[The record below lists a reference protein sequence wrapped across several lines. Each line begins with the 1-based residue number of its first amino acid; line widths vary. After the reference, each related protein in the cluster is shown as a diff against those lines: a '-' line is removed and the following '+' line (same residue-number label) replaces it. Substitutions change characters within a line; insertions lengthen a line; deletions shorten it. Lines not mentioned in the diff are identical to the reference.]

1 MLLSASNLLSS
12 LAWSPV
18 STLNCSQPQGGA
30 RVVEYASREAALINK
45 EAAMPQKEKTAAVG
59 TACTANKKDMADL
72 DIVYQRCCGVDVHK
86 DIVVVCCVSI
96 GGKKQVRSFGT
107 MTSDLLDLCAWLK
120 AEQVEMVAMEST
132 ASYWKP
138 IFNLLE
144 VEEIPAILVNAQH
157 VKNLPGRKTDVKDSE
172 WLAML
177 LRVGLLKPSFVAKR
191 DQRELRELVRYRKSI
206 VEERSREY
214 CRMDKVLQGANI
226 KLSSVMS
233 GLETLSGMEMIRAI
247 ARGENSEAVIASL
260 AKGSLRN
267 KQEELLRALRGYI
280 QPHQRMILSSM
291 LAHIESLDT
300 QIETLDTE
308 IQSRLAQ
315 CEDVV
320 ERVTHIPGVGNHS
333 AQVMVS
339 EIGTDMSQFPD
350 TKHLTSW
357 AGLCPGNNES
367 AGKKKRGRARK
378 GNKTLRTTLV
388 QCARSAART
397 KNTYLSSMYSRIASR
412 RGANVAAVAVA
423 RTILETYFYML
434 RDNVDYNELGA
445 SYYDERNKEH
455 IRKRAVKRLE
465 GPGFK
470 VTLEEAI

>member
-1 MLLSASNLLSS
+1 
-12 LAWSPV
+12 
-18 STLNCSQPQGGA
+18 
-30 RVVEYASREAALINK
+30 
-45 EAAMPQKEKTAAVG
+45 
-59 TACTANKKDMADL
+59 
-72 DIVYQRCCGVDVHK
+72 
-86 DIVVVCCVSI
+86 
-96 GGKKQVRSFGT
+96 
-107 MTSDLLDLCAWLK
+107 
-120 AEQVEMVAMEST
+120 
-132 ASYWKP
+132 
-138 IFNLLE
+138 
-144 VEEIPAILVNAQH
+144 
-157 VKNLPGRKTDVKDSE
+157 
-172 WLAML
+172 
-177 LRVGLLKPSFVAKR
+177 LLKPSFVAKR

-247 ARGENSEAVIASL
+247 ARGENSEAVIAAL

-267 KQEELLRALRGYI
+267 KKEELLRALRGYI
-280 QPHQRMILSSM
+280 KPHQRMILSSM
-291 LAHIESLDT
+291 LAHIESLDS
-300 QIETLDTE
+300 QIAMLDTE
-308 IQSRLAQ
+308 IQSRLVQ

-320 ERVTHIPGVGNHS
+320 ERLTQIPGVGNHC

-339 EIGTDMSQFPD
+339 EIGMDMNQFPD
-350 TKHLTSW
+350 AKHLVSW

-367 AGKKKRGRARK
+367 AGKKKRGRTRK
-378 GNKTLRTTLV
+378 GNQMLRTTLV

-434 RDNVDYNELGA
+434 RDGVDYNDLGA

-455 IRKRAVKRLE
+455 IRKHAVKRLE
-465 GPGFK
+465 SLGFK
-470 VTLEEAI
+470 VTLEGVA